1 MKPGEPHPAKSDRPG
16 GGAAG
21 RPAVDFRR
29 PHWAVLSSLVLLFIG
44 YVVVFYACPLPSLK
58 GQIRRFDFLTWAA
71 LLPDQAMSAWFGDPP
86 QFMLRDRLGV
96 LCGAAAILAVSA
108 MVGRLLMRGLGL
120 DRGLTRLEV
129 GVFSAGVG
137 LNTVSL
143 YVLAVG
149 LLGKLRISWFAVP
162 AGLVLLAMMTWL
174 IAEKLRPRRRPVQPE
189 QPARRREWLSH
200 RWLWMGAPFAVAIIL
215 GGMLP
220 PVDFDV
226 REYHLQAPKEFF
238 QEGRIV
244 FLPHNVYGNMALGS
258 EMLSLL
264 AMVLLDDW
272 WFGALV
278 GKTVIATVTPLTAL
292 ALLAAGLRLFSLR
305 AGVVAALVYISIPW
319 ISQVSSNGL
328 VEGVSA
334 FYLLLSVF
342 AVLLSRVPAEGQPGE
357 AWRRVLL
364 AGYLAGA
371 AVSCK
376 YPGVLFVVVP
386 LAAYLWLTG
395 RKADW
400 KPVALFLV
408 ATSAGCG
415 LWFYKNWLLTGN
427 PTYPLLYEVFGGATR
442 TVEKN
447 NQWLLAHMPPGY
459 SMEQLADSLAK
470 VFCTSEWLSPLVM
483 PLAVM
488 AWLARGQRRQ
498 VMFLWGFFAYVVAA
512 WWVLTHRIDRFWIPA
527 LPVAAL
533 LAGVGAS
540 WSASLGWRRIV
551 TAVLICGLMA
561 NLLFVVSGAGG
572 YNAYFVQLE
581 KLRNSPG
588 RADPWHLMLNN
599 IVPPGSGVLMVG
611 DAQVF
616 DLEVPVL
623 YNTVF
628 DESVFVQ
635 ICQGRSAEEIRQA
648 LLDRQISHVYVHWG
662 EIARYRRQGNY
673 GFPTFVQPALF
684 EQLVQHGVFDA
695 PLQSAF
701 HRGKVYPVRGEW
713 QRAVLDQQPPLVPA
727 KSVK

>member
-1 MKPGEPHPAKSDRPG
+1 M
-16 GGAAG
+16 
-21 RPAVDFRR
+21 
-29 PHWAVLSSLVLLFIG
+29 LLFIA
-44 YVVVFYACPLPSLK
+44 YVAIFYACPLPSVR

-71 LLPDQAMSAWFGDPP
+71 LLPDQFISVWFGDPP

-96 LCGAAAILAVSA
+96 LCAAAAILAVSA

-149 LLGKLRISWFAVP
+149 MVGKLRNVYLFTVP
-162 AGLVLLAMMTWL
+162 ACLVVAAMVALAVV
-174 IAEKLRPRRRPVQPE
+174 ERRWRREPPAPVQ
-189 QPARRREWLSH
+189 QPARRREWLRR
-200 RWLWMGAPFAVAIIL
+200 RWLWMGAPFVAAIML

-220 PVDFDV
+220 PIDFDV

-238 QEGRIV
+238 QQGQVV
-244 FLPHNVYGNMALGS
+244 FLPHNIYGNMALGS

-278 GKTVIATVTPLTAL
+278 GKTVIAAVTPLTAL

-342 AVLLSRVPAEGQPGE
+342 AVLLSRAPSEGQPGA

-364 AGYLAGA
+364 AGYLSGA

-376 YPGVLFVVVP
+376 YPGLLFVVVP
-386 LAAYLWLTG
+386 LAAYLWLAG

-400 KPVALFLV
+400 KPVALFLA
-408 ATSAGCG
+408 ATLAGCG

-447 NQWLLAHMPPGY
+447 HQWLLAHTPSGY
-459 SMEQLADSLAK
+459 SFEQLAAGLAK

-512 WWVLTHRIDRFWIPA
+512 WWLLTHRIDRFWIPA
-527 LPVAAL
+527 LPVVAL
-533 LAGVGAS
+533 LAGVGAT

-551 TAVLICGLMA
+551 TAILICGLMA
-561 NLLFVVSGAGG
+561 NFLFVVSGAGG

-581 KLRNSPG
+581 KLRHGPG
-588 RADPWHLMLNN
+588 RTDPWHRALNRL
-599 IVPPGSGVLMVG
+599 VPPGHGVLMVG
-611 DAQVF
+611 DAQAF
-616 DLEVPVL
+616 DLEMPVL

-628 DESVFVQ
+628 DDSVFVRM
-635 ICQGRSAEEIRQA
+635 CQGRSAEEIREA
-648 LLDRQISHVYVHWG
+648 LLSERISHVYVHWG
-662 EIARYRRQGNY
+662 EIARYRKHGNY
-673 GFPTFVQPALF
+673 GFPMFVQPALF
-684 EQLVQHGVFDA
+684 DQLIQHGVFDA
-695 PLQSAF
+695 PWQSQF
-701 HRGKVYPVRGEW
+701 HRGMVYPVRGGW
-713 QRAVLDQQPPLVPA
+713 QHPPLEPPLEQPPPLVPA
-727 KSVK
+727 KTVK